1 MIPSMT
7 GADFSQI
14 GAHGRGK
21 LALDNPTGGARM
33 EVSPPIPVR
42 IEWADSQGNVTASWL
57 AAHFKF
63 SPSVAGKTLA
73 DGALALLR
81 VSRRRGKP
89 RLYDAV
95 EKPDRIF
102 LVAEVLVGG

>member
-1 MIPSMT
+1 M
-7 GADFSQI
+7 

-21 LALDNPTGGARM
+21 LALDNSTGGATM

-63 SPSVAGKTLA
+63 SGFPLIKITRWRG
-73 DGALALLR
+73 LALPR
-81 VSRRRGKP
+81 VPRKRGKP

-95 EKPDRIF
+95 EEYDDKLTR
-102 LVAEVLVGG
+102 V

>member
-1 MIPSMT
+1 MIPST
-7 GADFSQI
+7 FWGGFYQI

-21 LALDNPTGGARM
+21 LALDNPTGGATM

-63 SPSVAGKTLA
+63 SRSVPPQNT
-73 DGALALLR
+73 
-81 VSRRRGKP
+81 RRG
-89 RLYDAV
+89 
-95 EKPDRIF
+95 
-102 LVAEVLVGG
+102 G